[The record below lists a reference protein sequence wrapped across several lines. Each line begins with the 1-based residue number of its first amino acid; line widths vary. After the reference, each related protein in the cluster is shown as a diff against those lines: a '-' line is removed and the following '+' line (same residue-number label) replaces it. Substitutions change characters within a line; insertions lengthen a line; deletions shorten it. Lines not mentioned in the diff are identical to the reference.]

1 MLQTNHRQSF
11 HNDDV
16 LQVILDTVTKVGGTA
31 DYCLGHLLLARDIG
45 CVEGLGNLNGVCKR
59 HSNTAWTKADMYAM
73 FDDVARN
80 GGHNIQRRRLLN
92 AKPTMTVFW
101 LG

>member
-1 MLQTNHRQSF
+1 M
-11 HNDDV
+11 

-59 HSNTAWTKADMYAM
+59 HSNTAWTKADM
-73 FDDVARN
+73 
-80 GGHNIQRRRLLN
+80 
-92 AKPTMTVFW
+92 
-101 LG
+101 